1 MRKNLLKK
9 KQNHMNKK
17 KKKKKYIKES
27 YEFNV
32 EQKEKRKKDREKAI
46 ERGRIVNLIICIV

>member
-9 KQNHMNKK
+9 KQNHINK

-27 YEFNV
+27 DEFNV
-32 EQKEKRKKDREKAI
+32 EQKGNKERKI
-46 ERGRIVNLIICIV
+46 ERKRER